1 MKGPNPRNRLLTRED
16 VAQRLSVC
24 PVTVARLTRSGK
36 LPAIVF
42 NKRRVRYE
50 PKAVEDYIR
59 RAKS

>member
-24 PVTVARLTRSGK
+24 PVTVGRLTKSGQ

-50 PKAVEDYIR
+50 LKAVEDYIR
-59 RAKS
+59 RAK